1 MKEVSAGI
9 FVKSGRLLL
18 TQRGEKGPLPGYWEF
33 PGGKRERDETIF
45 ACLERE
51 IMEELGVTCRAEK
64 IFCENVFEY
73 EQGSIKLVAIF
84 STLMDDDFILNV
96 HDDYKWVEI
105 ADVLNYKLAPADVYI
120 AQRLVAE
127 YGEQSGGMTQ

>member
-9 FVKSGRLLL
+9 FVKNGRILLA
-18 TQRGEKGPLPGYWEF
+18 QRGEKGPLPGYWEF
-33 PGGKRERDETIF
+33 PGGKRECDETIF

-73 EQGSIKLVAIF
+73 DHGTIKLVAIF
-84 STLMDDDFILNV
+84 SSLTDDDIVLNV
-96 HDDYKWVEI
+96 HDDYKWIEI
-105 ADVLNYKLAPADVYI
+105 ADVLSYKLAPADVYI
-120 AQRLVAE
+120 AQRLAAE
-127 YGEQSGGMTQ
+127 YGGQWGRATQ